1 MARQEKGILIIGSSG
16 FIGSNLVSMANSLN
30 LEITT
35 LDCVGDPDIKCDIT
49 DVDWREIKLFNFK
62 TVIHLAAKTSVSESL
77 ENPQIFLDVNSEA
90 TRKLFTACIEQDVD
104 RVIFASSAAVYG
116 SSDKE
121 TKKIGEEG
129 KPTSPYAETKLQGE
143 RIARNL
149 SSENTTFAC
158 LRFFNVYGPS
168 QKIDGEY
175 SAVIPSFIQK
185 AISGKDVEIHGDGGQ
200 TRDFIHVSDVCSA
213 IISSISTPLPSFS
226 LTNVGSGIGI
236 SILELANI
244 ISVLVESAGFRPL
257 KLIHSPQRLGDVRDS
272 TADISGL
279 DQLLDLGSL
288 TPLEVGL
295 RDLIK
300 RTLDESNA

>member
-1 MARQEKGILIIGSSG
+1 MSRQGNGILITGSSG

-35 LDCVGDPDIKCDIT
+35 LDYVGKPDIKCDIT
-49 DVDWREIKLFNFK
+49 DADWEKIGLSNFK

-77 ENPQIFLDVNSEA
+77 EDPNKFLDVNSKA
-90 TRKLFTACIEQDVD
+90 TRKLFSACVEQDVE

-129 KPTSPYAETKLQGE
+129 TPTSPYAETKLYGE
-143 RIARNL
+143 EVARHL
-149 SSENTTFAC
+149 SSENTTFLC

-175 SAVIPSFIQK
+175 SAVIPSFIQS
-185 AISGKDVEIHGDGGQ
+185 AISGNPIIIHGDGGQ

-213 IISSISTPLPSFS
+213 IISSLSTPLPNFS
-226 LTNVGSGIGI
+226 VTNVGSGRGI
-236 SILELANI
+236 SILELAKI
-244 ISVLVESAGFRPL
+244 VSELVESVGCHPP
-257 KLIHSPQRLGDVRDS
+257 KLIPSPQRLGDVRDS

-279 DQLLDLGSL
+279 DQFLDIDAL

-295 RDLIK
+295 RDLIE

>member
-1 MARQEKGILIIGSSG
+1 
-16 FIGSNLVSMANSLN
+16 MANSLN
-30 LEITT
+30 LDITT
-35 LDCVGDPDIKCDIT
+35 LDSVGKPDIKCDIT
-49 DVDWREIKLFNFK
+49 DADWEKIGLSNFK

-77 ENPQIFLDVNSEA
+77 ENPNNFLDVNSKA
-90 TRKLFTACIEQDVD
+90 TRKLFSACVEQNVE

-116 SSDKE
+116 SSEEE

-129 KPTSPYAETKLQGE
+129 KPASPYAETKLHGE
-143 RIARNL
+143 EIARKL
-149 SSENTTFAC
+149 SSDNTTFLC

-175 SAVIPSFIQK
+175 SAVIPAFIQS
-185 AISGKDVEIHGDGGQ
+185 AISGQDIEIHGDGGQ

-213 IISSISTPLPSFS
+213 IISSLSTPLSSFS
-226 LTNVGSGIGI
+226 VVNIGSGRGI
-236 SILELANI
+236 SILDLANI
-244 ISVLVESAGFRPL
+244 ISELVESAGCPPPELFS
-257 KLIHSPQRLGDVRDS
+257 SPQRLGDVRDS

-279 DQLLDLGSL
+279 DQFLDIGDL

-295 RDLIK
+295 QDLIK